1 MLQEEY
7 NQIHL
12 ALDGDTEMNNNASIF
27 IRNSINSITVKS
39 KTTKSEVTTVGGNF
53 GGGIYGSEMNCS
65 QLLSTK
71 TAMPGSNGRINSEKV
86 QSQNKQHS
94 DAKYSLSMSP
104 PKNKFIKPIGE
115 TSIIEEQPTNQEIET
130 TP

>member
-1 MLQEEY
+1 MMQEEY
-7 NQIHL
+7 NQTHF
-12 ALDGDTEMNNNASIF
+12 ALDGDTEMNKNASSF

-53 GGGIYGSEMNCS
+53 GGGIYGSEFNCS

-71 TAMPGSNGRINSEKV
+71 TAMPGSIVRINSEKV
-86 QSQNKQHS
+86 QSQNKQQS
-94 DAKYSLSMSP
+94 DGKYSLSMSP